1 MKNAKLRMVGLS
13 AGLLALL
20 ATTSAFAQDPPP
32 AAAPAAEA
40 PPPPPPPAQAQATAS
55 GQVGMGLPGAAPQ
68 TAIAAPAAGGTDHS
82 LVVGHLGFGYLGRPG
97 VTVGAGATVVNA
109 PVVGVRYWLDPGLGI
124 DVGLGF
130 GLQSNSQTAGGTSND
145 GPSYWAFVVHGGVP
159 LALATGRHYTFQI
172 VPEANIGLGGG
183 STTMGGG
190 DVSHSGFLLDLGAR
204 AGAEIQF
211 GFIGLPELALQGS
224 VGAMFALQSYSSTP
238 DGGEKSG
245 QSNLSLNTTVFNSP
259 WGIFTNSLSA
269 LYYF

>member
-13 AGLLALL
+13 AGFAALFATVSALA
-20 ATTSAFAQDPPP
+20 QEP
-32 AAAPAAEA
+32 APAPEA
-40 PPPPPPPAQAQATAS
+40 PPPPPPPPPAQTQATAS

-82 LVVGHLGFGYLGRPG
+82 LVVGHLGVGYLGRPG
-97 VTVGAGATVVNA
+97 VPVGAAATLVNA
-109 PVVGVRYWLDPGLGI
+109 PVIGVRYWLDPGMGI

-130 GLQSNSQTAGGTSND
+130 GFQNSSQTTAGTSVD
-145 GPSYWAFVVHGGVP
+145 GPSLWAFVLHGGVP
-159 LALATGRHYTFQI
+159 LALATGRHYTFEI

-183 STTMGGG
+183 STG
-190 DVSHSGFLLDLGAR
+190 DTNHHGFLLDIGAR

-224 VGAMFALQSYSSTP
+224 IGAMLNVASSSSTP
-238 DGGEKSG
+238 DGGDKTG
-245 QSNLSLNTTVFNSP
+245 QSSLSLNTTVYNSP
-259 WGIFTNSLSA
+259 WGIFTNSLTA